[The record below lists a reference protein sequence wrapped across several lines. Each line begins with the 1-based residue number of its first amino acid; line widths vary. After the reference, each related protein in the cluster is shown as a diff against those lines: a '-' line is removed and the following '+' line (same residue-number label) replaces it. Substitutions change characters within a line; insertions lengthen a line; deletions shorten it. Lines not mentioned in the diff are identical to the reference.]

1 MALRMSAPAPKTE
14 LMQSLGQLVR
24 GLSALF
30 WGLPLALVLG
40 VQTARTDWLRPFG
53 PFPPVAAA
61 GLLFF
66 GLLQLEHFQRE
77 ERVWRAAI
85 ERAKLL
91 ALVNVGL
98 SPFLFFWHVLPGE
111 AFFGQVVMV
120 LALTSLAF
128 LFALN
133 RVLQRLTALLPD
145 ETLRLETRLFTTLN
159 LYLLVAMLL
168 VVTGYFGLA
177 YLPALPR
184 LLFRMRLL
192 LDRESLWLLILMVL
206 LPVATTMAL
215 LWKTKEVILAGVF
228 GMEN

>member
-1 MALRMSAPAPKTE
+1 MSAPAPKTE

-53 PFPPVAAA
+53 PFPPLAAA

-66 GLLQLEHFQRE
+66 GLQQLEHFQRE

-98 SPFLFFWHVLPGE
+98 SPFLFFWHVLPGV

-145 ETLRLETRLFTTLN
+145 ETLRLETRLFTNLN
-159 LYLLVAMLL
+159 LYLLVAMLV